1 MHWVVSK
8 FRWFI
13 VLISKSYHR
22 GSHCRPNIFCLTLNE
37 GEYRCQMHLN
47 FTVAIGTNVMQSSV
61 FVGKKKLYLEVKNKV
76 KVKVTIKMEELNTL
90 QCSQSF

>member
-1 MHWVVSK
+1 
-8 FRWFI
+8 
-13 VLISKSYHR
+13 
-22 GSHCRPNIFCLTLNE
+22 
-37 GEYRCQMHLN
+37 MHLN
-47 FTVAIGTNVMQSSV
+47 FTVAIGINVMQSSV